1 MKVSCTTQ
9 FWHHQL
15 WPNYSLFDDKDGV
28 WVTSKCSTRTRLF
41 NRACC
46 AAIIDRVTRG
56 VQSVTASQARVPG
69 VTRGTVTLAVI
80 DGRECSPCLPRERK
94 RVKEGFLACMQPYL
108 FISGGGRYLNDTFQR
123 QRRKKWW
130 CMRSA
135 RRYWRNIAS
144 NGAAALLSN

>member
-9 FWHHQL
+9 FWSHQL
-15 WPNYSLFDDKDGV
+15 WPNYSLFEDKDGV

-56 VQSVTASQARVPG
+56 VQSVTASQACVPG
-69 VTRGTVTLAVI
+69 VTRGTITLAVI
-80 DGRECSPCLPRERK
+80 DGRECSPFLPWERK
-94 RVKEGFLACMQPYL
+94 RVKGSSSRACSHISSLAAVEGIWMTR
-108 FISGGGRYLNDTFQR
+108 SGDSAE
-123 QRRKKWW
+123 KKWW